1 LPRHRHEFPLAVPLC
16 KDRRGE
22 MMTIAVDAMGG
33 DHAPAEIV
41 AGAVLA
47 AGQISGEII
56 LVGRE
61 PEVRAE
67 LARQAVVPPN
77 VTVHH
82 AEQVVEMDESPRLAL
97 RQKAGSSVTVCVDLV
112 RDGVA
117 DVAISAG
124 NSGALMVAATM
135 RLGTLPGVQRPAIA
149 VLLPTAIGRRIVL
162 DAGAN
167 VDCKPEHLADF
178 ALMGSEYAE
187 HALGVSRP
195 RIGMLSI
202 GTESGK
208 GNDLSLAAYALL
220 QQMPINFIGNVEG
233 DQILAGEVDVTVCD
247 GFVGNVVLKFYE
259 SIGDR
264 AKLWLMGKHPRVKGL
279 VGFVF
284 DRVLPLKKLSYEGE
298 EEGSGILWGVDGVV
312 RIAHGACKAEH
323 IVHGINAARK
333 AVDAD
338 IVGSLKREI
347 ALFRAQGKL

>member
-1 LPRHRHEFPLAVPLC
+1 
-16 KDRRGE
+16 
-22 MMTIAVDAMGG
+22 MGG

-247 GFVGNVVLKFYE
+247 GFVGNVVLKVVEGTSQEVARDLRTRLE
-259 SIGDR
+259 SGLLNR
-264 AKLWLMGKHPRVKGL
+264 LGAWLVRSALQRVAAKYDYAEHGGALLLGAN
-279 VGFVF
+279 
-284 DRVLPLKKLSYEGE
+284 
-298 EEGSGILWGVDGVV
+298 GVCIV
-312 RIAHGACKAEH
+312 AHGRSDRRAIARA
-323 IVHGINAARK
+323 IV
-333 AVDAD
+333 
-338 IVGSLKREI
+338 VGAQGVET
-347 ALFRAQGKL
+347 RAQDRMVEAFRLRDAAPASTQP

>member
-1 LPRHRHEFPLAVPLC
+1 VRYGRCRLPRPWRDFPLAVPLFQ
-16 KDRRGE
+16 DRRGE
-22 MMTIAVDAMGG
+22 MMRIAVDAMGG
-33 DHAPAEIV
+33 DHAPVEIV

-67 LARQAVVPPN
+67 LARQPAVPSN
-77 VTVHH
+77 LTVHH
-82 AEQVVEMDESPRLAL
+82 AEQVVGMDESPRLAL

-149 VLLPTAIGRRIVL
+149 VLLPTSLGRRILL
-162 DAGAN
+162 DGGAN
-167 VDCKPEHLADF
+167 ADCKPEHLADF

-187 HALGVSRP
+187 HALGISRP
-195 RIGMLSI
+195 RVGVLSI

-220 QQMPINFIGNVEG
+220 AQMPINFIGNVEG
-233 DQILAGEVDVTVCD
+233 NQILEG
-247 GFVGNVVLKFYE
+247 
-259 SIGDR
+259 
-264 AKLWLMGKHPRVKGL
+264 PRGY
-279 VGFVF
+279 GT
-284 DRVLPLKKLSYEGE
+284 
-298 EEGSGILWGVDGVV
+298 
-312 RIAHGACKAEH
+312 
-323 IVHGINAARK
+323 
-333 AVDAD
+333 
-338 IVGSLKREI
+338 
-347 ALFRAQGKL
+347 